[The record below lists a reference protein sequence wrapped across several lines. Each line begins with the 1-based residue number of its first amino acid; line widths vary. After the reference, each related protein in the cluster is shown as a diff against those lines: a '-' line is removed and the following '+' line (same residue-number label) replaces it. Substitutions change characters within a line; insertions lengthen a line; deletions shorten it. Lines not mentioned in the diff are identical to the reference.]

1 MFSVFPSATPTH
13 SSSPT
18 QLPSPS
24 PTHSSSPTQLPSVY
38 PSLSPSAVFFVS
50 TVAGTGSASYS
61 GDNGAATSAALNS
74 PFGVGVDVSGRQLR
88 KHYVYS
94 FCLHSVS
101 ISYLTLWPFCALG
114 NVYIADTSN
123 HRIRKLTVST
133 GIISTIVGTG
143 TGSYSG
149 DNGAATSAAL
159 NNPQGVAV
167 DSSGKGVV

>member
-1 MFSVFPSATPTH
+1 MFSVFPSAT
-13 SSSPT
+13 
-18 QLPSPS
+18 
-24 PTHSSSPTQLPSVY
+24 PTQLPSVY

-101 ISYLTLWPFCALG
+101 IS
-114 NVYIADTSN
+114 
-123 HRIRKLTVST
+123 
-133 GIISTIVGTG
+133 
-143 TGSYSG
+143 
-149 DNGAATSAAL
+149 
-159 NNPQGVAV
+159 
-167 DSSGKGVV
+167 

>member
-1 MFSVFPSATPTH
+1 MFIVSIIYCLCLYMFSVFPSAT
-13 SSSPT
+13 
-18 QLPSPS
+18 
-24 PTHSSSPTQLPSVY
+24 PTQLPSVY

-114 NVYIADTSN
+114 NVYIADRYSY
-123 HRIRKLTVST
+123 RIRKLTVST
-133 GIISTIVGTG
+133 GIISTIAG
-143 TGSYSG
+143 TGSASYTG
-149 DNGAATSAAL
+149 DNVAATSAAL

>member
-1 MFSVFPSATPTH
+1 MFSVFPSAT
-13 SSSPT
+13 
-18 QLPSPS
+18 
-24 PTHSSSPTQLPSVY
+24 PTQLPSVY
-38 PSLSPSAVFFVS
+38 PSLSPSVVFFVS

-61 GDNGAATSAALNS
+61 GDNGAATSASLYT
-74 PFGVGVDVSGRQLR
+74 PQGVGVDVSGRQLR

-114 NVYIADTSN
+114 NVYIADRHSY
-123 HRIRKLTVST
+123 RIRKLTVST
-133 GIISTIVGTG
+133 GIISTIAG
-143 TGSYSG
+143 TGSASYTG